1 MVDKS
6 ALLNT
11 YVQKWTEAL
20 PEYNVGHMKLLKAF
34 NDCDIEGKSD
44 KLVFAGDYLGG
55 PFIEGAITSGFL
67 AADRL
72 HAQF

>member
-1 MVDKS
+1 
-6 ALLNT
+6 
-11 YVQKWTEAL
+11 
-20 PEYNVGHMKLLKAF
+20 MKLLKAF
-34 NDCDIEGKSD
+34 NDASIEDTND

-72 HAQF
+72 HAQLL